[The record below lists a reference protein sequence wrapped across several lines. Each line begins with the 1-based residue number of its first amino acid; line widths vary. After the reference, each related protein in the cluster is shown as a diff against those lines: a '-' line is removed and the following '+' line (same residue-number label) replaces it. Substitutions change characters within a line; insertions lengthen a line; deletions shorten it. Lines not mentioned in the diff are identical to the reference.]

1 MNTTVEN
8 TEKKGK
14 CKSCKKDKL
23 NAKEIFFVIIGLYM
37 FATSIYGTIQ
47 LFKNLFN

>member
-1 MNTTVEN
+1 MKNIVET

-14 CKSCKKDKL
+14 CKSCKKDSL
-23 NAKEIFFVIIGLYM
+23 SIKEKFLVVLGLYM

-47 LFKNLFN
+47 LIKNFL

>member
-1 MNTTVEN
+1 MIQTQ
-8 TEKKGK
+8 EKKE

-23 NAKEIFFVIIGLYM
+23 SIKEKFLVVLGLYM

-47 LFKNLFN
+47 LIKNFF

>member
-1 MNTTVEN
+1 MKNILEH

-23 NAKEIFFVIIGLYM
+23 TTKEIFFVVIGLYM

-47 LFKNLFN
+47 LFKNFL